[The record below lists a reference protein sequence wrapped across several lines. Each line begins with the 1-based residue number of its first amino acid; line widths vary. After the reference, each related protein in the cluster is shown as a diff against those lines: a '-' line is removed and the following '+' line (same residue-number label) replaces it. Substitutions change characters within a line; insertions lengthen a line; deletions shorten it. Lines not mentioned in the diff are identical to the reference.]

1 MKKRLFAAAMAM
13 TMVMASSIPAM
24 ADPISISPSEGGTNK
39 NSADIGINAI
49 VTNQPRET
57 GVTSQA
63 AGDKERNIWSVT
75 IGADQLTYNIVKTTT
90 TNYIGVWDYE
100 WDPVNHNYRDRNNR
114 TVDGTTTSYDF
125 SGETLSELE
134 GHVGQAVKTFS
145 IKNDSNFPLASATS
159 TFTSTQTGVLETAI
173 TTDTGVENLATNSS
187 TTTSVY
193 MDKNGITDSYTNYT
207 SGEAQ
212 QVGTLRISLTAGEI
226 Y

>member
-1 MKKRLFAAAMAM
+1 MKRRLFAAAMAM
-13 TMVMASSIPAM
+13 TMVMASSIPTM
-24 ADPISISPSEGGTNK
+24 ADSISISTSEGGTNT
-39 NSADIGINAI
+39 NSADIGIKAT
-49 VTNQPRET
+49 VTNQSNET

-90 TNYIGVWDYE
+90 TNYTGVWDYQ

-125 SGETLSELE
+125 SGETLSELD
-134 GHVGQAVKTFS
+134 GHVGQAVKTFR
-145 IKNDSNFPLASATS
+145 ITNDSNFPLASATS
-159 TFTSTQTGVLETAI
+159 TFTPSKTGVLETAI
-173 TTDTGVENLATNSS
+173 TTDTGVENLATNDF

-193 MDKNGITDSYTNYT
+193 MDKNGITNSYTNYD
-207 SGEAQ
+207 SGVAQ
-212 QVGTLRISLTAGEI
+212 QVGTLRINFTAGAI